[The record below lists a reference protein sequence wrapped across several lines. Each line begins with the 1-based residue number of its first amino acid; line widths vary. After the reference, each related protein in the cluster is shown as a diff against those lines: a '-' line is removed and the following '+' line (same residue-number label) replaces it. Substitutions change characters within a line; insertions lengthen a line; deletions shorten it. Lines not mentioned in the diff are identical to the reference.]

1 MNLISSFTSA
11 GFSRLRL
18 LPLLV
23 AASTPLSAAE
33 FLVSDLGANY
43 PTDINNKGIIV
54 GNSPGGAFIQD
65 GVSRSQLIIN
75 ATYWGSPAGG
85 PPPTRY
91 PMITAAAI
99 NDAGQIAGSVQPVI
113 ALPTTQ
119 TAALMDSTG
128 NGLLFSQ
135 AHTAD
140 AINGLGQVAG
150 GEGST
155 LYFDGTATGTA
166 GGEVPKV
173 YALNDSRIAAG
184 SIAPGFAQDRAAT
197 FAFPG
202 GSPTLLDLTAV
213 VQNLYGPRPVFTS
226 TATAINNAG
235 QVVGS
240 IRYAGGAPI
249 PQPNPAFL
257 VSGDTATNIGT
268 LGGLNAAAKDINNN
282 GIVVGDSTLPDT
294 TTHAFIYRS
303 GTMTDLNT
311 LIASSGWVLTT
322 AKAINDKGQIV
333 GSGTLN
339 GEAHGFLLTP
349 IDTGA
354 PQPPSIVTQPV
365 GGSFALGTSAT
376 LTVTA
381 TGTSPLTYE
390 WQKDGKP
397 IDGATTNSLALAFLR
412 GTDSGSYRVILKN
425 AAGTATSASVTLNV
439 LDPLLETGLF
449 TVVKVQGEVGGK
461 YLIEFVNRADST
473 DWQPLTTITLTK
485 ATQLVLDEESIT
497 NRFRLYRSKR
507 VP

>member
-1 MNLISSFTSA
+1 MNSLSFCASP
-11 GFSRLRL
+11 RLELLRL

-23 AASTPLSAAE
+23 GASLNLSAAE
-33 FLVSDLGANY
+33 FLVTDLGSNY
-43 PTDINNKGIIV
+43 PTDINNKGTIV

-65 GVSRSQLIIN
+65 GASRSLLIIN

-91 PMITAAAI
+91 ALITAAAI
-99 NDAGQIAGSVQPVI
+99 NDVGQIAGSIQPVI

-155 LYFDGTATGTA
+155 LYFDGTATSTA

-173 YALNDSRIAAG
+173 SALNDSRIGAG
-184 SIAPGFAQDRAAT
+184 SIAPGFAQDRAAI

-202 GSPTLLDLTAV
+202 GAPTLLDLTSV
-213 VQNLYGPRPVFTS
+213 IQNLYGPRPVFTS
-226 TATAINNAG
+226 TATAINDAG

-282 GIVVGDSTLPDT
+282 GVVVGDSTLPDT

-303 GTMTDLNT
+303 GAMTDLNT

-322 AKAINDKGQIV
+322 AKAIND
-333 GSGTLN
+333 
-339 GEAHGFLLTP
+339 
-349 IDTGA
+349 
-354 PQPPSIVTQPV
+354 
-365 GGSFALGTSAT
+365 
-376 LTVTA
+376 
-381 TGTSPLTYE
+381 
-390 WQKDGKP
+390 
-397 IDGATTNSLALAFLR
+397 R
-412 GTDSGSYRVILKN
+412 GRSW
-425 AAGTATSASVTLNV
+425 AAGRSTARR
-439 LDPLLETGLF
+439 TGF
-449 TVVKVQGEVGGK
+449 C
-461 YLIEFVNRADST
+461 
-473 DWQPLTTITLTK
+473 
-485 ATQLVLDEESIT
+485 
-497 NRFRLYRSKR
+497 
-507 VP
+507 